1 MESALRPTSVLLVIV
16 FMLAPVYSRIASAAM
31 IGTDALLTADHR
43 PDRRAILKDLISRE
57 SIRQALVMRGINPE
71 EARARIDSLS
81 DDELQNIFNNIS
93 DLPAGGD
100 ATGFAIIVGAVL
112 IVLIIIVEYFSEV
125 KMFPQLFQ
133 NDSDKTQEE

>member
-16 FMLAPVYSRIASAAM
+16 FMLAPVCSQTALAAM

-43 PDRRAILKDLISRE
+43 PDRRAILQELISRE
-57 SIRQALVMRGINPE
+57 NIRQALVARGINPE
-71 EARARIDSLS
+71 EARARINSLS
-81 DDELQNIFNNIS
+81 DDELEIIFNNIA
-93 DLPAGGD
+93 DMPAGGD

-125 KMFPQLFQ
+125 KMFPQLYGK
-133 NDSDKTQEE
+133 DKETDAE